1 MAEQEFNPF
10 ATPAQPGAAE
20 EGAGQEGGD
29 ADGDELMDG
38 LGEID
43 DAGNGADLGEQG
55 AGAEAGEQGAAVNA
69 GEDEDYAGNAD
80 DDDAAG
86 PSGPVVRAPTAGER
100 RDKSQPINKTFRVPK
115 FMVAVVFEPLD
126 LVPTK
131 YAGTQL
137 CLNGD
142 GLVPLNERK
151 HMVQTVISERNI
163 AHGGVRTNFPQRARK
178 WTKDTAAKL
187 RVATCLAVKLPNK
200 TNRRDE
206 VTIYEIDS
214 PVVRA
219 PKPWM
224 LLDDKEH
231 APMILIDGAP
241 VFSTKGGLQPDGNF
255 SANTRRDVL
264 HLFRTLARQVEHDA
278 TKSLKTATREKLT
291 PLQDGTLEAECLGFR
306 VLGWA
311 GTPAAVQ
318 QNMIMREPPRIAL
331 TTGNVHLANKLIELS
346 KANLLRFESCPITVN
361 LATEAPELHTC
372 GTFVLALPAATAQ
385 LPLPTILKE
394 VARNPAEVTLV
405 YHQCSYSHGQSPP
418 DGDVLH
424 LLIKKE
430 KVAAWEAAMKPAA
443 PGVRYSCGETLHL
456 SMQVADHTASLW
468 RVRPPASLTP
478 KALQNF
484 SPAGCRRHRLQA
496 YFEHKSS
503 KCPGTDWKPR
513 TSGEA
518 DADASAAS
526 LAGQQPGSAASSRGR
541 GRGGA
546 AANAGRGRGSKRD
559 QEEADPRE
567 TFFPKEAKRPRVLQ
581 PFVPP
586 TAPPAPAWGGSSATP
601 TDLFAV
607 VAGVPAAS
615 WPPLQLGI
623 DSAAV
628 TSAAP
633 ALSSNDT
640 RGRNSRGRGTRGRG
654 GPTAGAEDT
663 LRWSLGAL
671 SPAALFDGLGPCLPR
686 ALQALSHPELPRA
699 TKAVDAQHPQGTP
712 VYDHQGRFIPEK
724 FEEVCAGPLLFTQFD
739 LDRDGALTAQELVNL
754 AYSKRNIAD
763 PVGWVSQM
771 MEWGFL
777 FWIAAE
783 NGKVPKES
791 VRKAYDGTLFF
802 EIEDRV
808 KQERAAASERGW
820 LDSLRSWG
828 AGLFEW
834 FSSVRDWA
842 AAVWGARRGD
852 AAPKKKAE

>member
-69 GEDEDYAGNAD
+69 GEDEDYAGDAD

-86 PSGPVVRAPTAGER
+86 PSGPVVRAPTGGER

-163 AHGGVRTNFPQRARK
+163 AHGGVRTNFPSKGCVAVLATPDVMTDVTYAKARK

-187 RVATCLAVKLPNK
+187 RVATCLAVKLQNK

-206 VTIYEIDS
+206 VTIYQIDS

-372 GTFVLALPAATAQ
+372 GTFVLALHAATAQ

-513 TSGEA
+513 TSGKA
-518 DADASAAS
+518 DAEASAAS

-546 AANAGRGRGSKRD
+546 AANAGRGRRSKR

-601 TDLFAV
+601 TDLLAV

-628 TSAAP
+628 TSAAL

-654 GPTAGAEDT
+654 GPHGGRGEHTRVEVAAPQPPIPI
-663 LRWSLGAL
+663 L
-671 SPAALFDGLGPCLPR
+671 SPQLPGGFPGFMMQQTPQQVAQQMQMNQAQAMYFGAMLAAQQP
-686 ALQALSHPELPRA
+686 
-699 TKAVDAQHPQGTP
+699 
-712 VYDHQGRFIPEK
+712 GR
-724 FEEVCAGPLLFTQFD
+724 
-739 LDRDGALTAQELVNL
+739 
-754 AYSKRNIAD
+754 S
-763 PVGWVSQM
+763 
-771 MEWGFL
+771 
-777 FWIAAE
+777 
-783 NGKVPKES
+783 
-791 VRKAYDGTLFF
+791 
-802 EIEDRV
+802 
-808 KQERAAASERGW
+808 
-820 LDSLRSWG
+820 
-828 AGLFEW
+828 
-834 FSSVRDWA
+834 
-842 AAVWGARRGD
+842 
-852 AAPKKKAE
+852 

>member
-69 GEDEDYAGNAD
+69 GEDEDYAGDAD

-163 AHGGVRTNFPQRARK
+163 AHGGVRTNFPSKGCVAVLATPDVMTDVTYAKARK

-206 VTIYEIDS
+206 VTIYQIDS

-361 LATEAPELHTC
+361 LATEAPSST
-372 GTFVLALPAATAQ
+372 PAA
-385 LPLPTILKE
+385 PLFWLCTRRQ
-394 VARNPAEVTLV
+394 RNSRCPPSSRK
-405 YHQCSYSHGQSPP
+405 CHGQSPP

-518 DADASAAS
+518 DAEASAAS

-559 QEEADPRE
+559 QEEADPARLSS
-567 TFFPKEAKRPRVLQ
+567 PRRPSAL
-581 PFVPP
+581 
-586 TAPPAPAWGGSSATP
+586 GATP

-654 GPTAGAEDT
+654 GPHGGRGGHTPVEVAAPQPPIPI
-663 LRWSLGAL
+663 L
-671 SPAALFDGLGPCLPR
+671 SPQLPGGFPGFMMQQTPQQVAQQMQMNQAQAMYFGAMLAAQQP
-686 ALQALSHPELPRA
+686 
-699 TKAVDAQHPQGTP
+699 
-712 VYDHQGRFIPEK
+712 GR
-724 FEEVCAGPLLFTQFD
+724 
-739 LDRDGALTAQELVNL
+739 
-754 AYSKRNIAD
+754 S
-763 PVGWVSQM
+763 
-771 MEWGFL
+771 
-777 FWIAAE
+777 
-783 NGKVPKES
+783 
-791 VRKAYDGTLFF
+791 
-802 EIEDRV
+802 
-808 KQERAAASERGW
+808 
-820 LDSLRSWG
+820 
-828 AGLFEW
+828 
-834 FSSVRDWA
+834 
-842 AAVWGARRGD
+842 
-852 AAPKKKAE
+852 